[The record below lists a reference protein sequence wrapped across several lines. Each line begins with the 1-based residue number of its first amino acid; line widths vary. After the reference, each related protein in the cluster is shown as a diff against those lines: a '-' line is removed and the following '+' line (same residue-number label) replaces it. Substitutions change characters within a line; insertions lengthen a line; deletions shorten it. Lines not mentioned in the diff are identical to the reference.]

1 MRFTGSVQRS
11 ARSVQL
17 STRDRK
23 HVLFVMPVFHSC
35 ARSILGSEAETGF
48 INCYVSSYRY
58 RIIPDVLCFRATVPR
73 SQQDEERLRYTDA
86 RLFVLRISTQRYVS
100 PTILLPSWMRGIN
113 VYSIAIIFRCIG
125 PKKKLYP
132 CTAEVTIALALS
144 RANLVL
150 LFTKLEIS
158 RCFKIY
164 LRTSV
169 SECTKCT
176 GLLHM
181 H

>member
-1 MRFTGSVQRS
+1 MRFT
-11 ARSVQL
+11 RSVQL

-113 VYSIAIIFRCIG
+113 VYSIAIIFCCIG
-125 PKKKLYP
+125 PKKKLYISMH
-132 CTAEVTIALALS
+132 CRSYHCISTFKGKSRFTIYKIGNIS
-144 RANLVL
+144 
-150 LFTKLEIS
+150 LF
-158 RCFKIY
+158 
-164 LRTSV
+164 
-169 SECTKCT
+169 
-176 GLLHM
+176 
-181 H
+181 